1 MAGPAGRG
9 HHPRAGESEAT
20 RGKGPAGWSDAT
32 RGKGRIADR
41 DIAAIRERNRIEE
54 VVGDYVQL
62 RRAGADSLKG
72 LCPFHD
78 EKSPSFHVRPNHG
91 HFHCFGCGEGGDVYA
106 FVQKIE
112 HISFVEAVERLAD
125 RIGYT
130 ITYSGGGTS
139 VQRDRGS
146 RSRLISA
153 NAAAQEFYAKTLES
167 AEAEPARQYLIERNF
182 DADAAHNFGCG
193 FAPSG
198 WDSLTKH
205 LLRRGFEIKEL
216 EAAGLSRQ
224 GRRGPI
230 DRFHRRLLW
239 PIRASGGEV
248 IGFGARRIFDD
259 DPIDAKYVNTPET
272 VLYKKSSVLFGIDLA
287 KRDIAKGHQAVVVEG
302 YTDVMA
308 MHLAGVTTAV
318 ASCGT
323 AFGDEHLAML
333 RRLMMDDNFFR
344 GELIYVFDGDEAG
357 RAAALKAL
365 DGEQHLAG
373 QSFVAV
379 AADGMDPCDLRL
391 KSGDGALRDL
401 VARRTPLFEFAIR
414 TALAEMDLDTAEGRV
429 AALRRC
435 VPMVAQIK
443 DATLRDEYGRQL
455 AGWVGWDDVAQVIT
469 RVREEAQRRGGAGRR
484 DAHRGAATAS
494 TVPKAAKAAEEPH
507 RPDPRDPT
515 LWPQREALKA
525 ALQYPALAGPVFD
538 ALTVESFTH
547 PSYGAV
553 RSAIQDAG
561 GTAAGPVGAE
571 WIEAVRG
578 HSRSPDA
585 ANLVNE
591 LGVESILVDDEDRLP
606 RYISGVMA
614 RLQEV
619 WVGRQIAEVKSKLQR
634 MSPIEQ
640 GDEYHALF
648 GDLVAMEAYRR
659 SLLEQASGDGDGLT
673 A

>member
-1 MAGPAGRG
+1 M
-9 HHPRAGESEAT
+9 
-20 RGKGPAGWSDAT
+20 
-32 RGKGRIADR
+32 
-41 DIAAIRERNRIEE
+41 RIED

-112 HISFVEAVERLAD
+112 HVSFVEAVELLAD
-125 RIGYT
+125 RVGHAIS
-130 ITYSGGGTS
+130 YSGPATS

-146 RSRLISA
+146 RSRLIAA
-153 NAAAQEFYAKTLES
+153 NAAAAEFYAAALES
-167 AEAEPARQYLIERNF
+167 DEAAPARKYLTERNF
-182 DADAAHNFGCG
+182 DAEAARHFGCG

-205 LLRRGFEIKEL
+205 LQRKGFEFKEL

-224 GRRGPI
+224 GRRGPM

-239 PIRASGGEV
+239 PIRSSAGEV
-248 IGFGARRIFDD
+248 IGFGARRLFDD
-259 DPIDAKYVNTPET
+259 DPMEAKYINTPET
-272 VLYKKSSVLFGIDLA
+272 LLYKKSSVLFGIDLA

-308 MHLAGVTTAV
+308 MHQAGVTTAV

-323 AFGDEHLAML
+323 AFGDEHLGML
-333 RRLMMDDNFFR
+333 RRLMMDDSFFR
-344 GELIYVFDGDEAG
+344 GELIYVFDGDAAG
-357 RAAALKAL
+357 RAAAIKAF
-365 DGEQHLAG
+365 DGEQNLAG

-379 AADGMDPCDLRL
+379 APDGMDPCDLRL
-391 KSGDGALRDL
+391 ARGDGALRDL

-414 TALAEMDLDTAEGRV
+414 TAIAEMDLDSAEGRV

-435 VPMVAQIK
+435 VPMVGRIK
-443 DATLRDEYGRQL
+443 DPTLRDEYARQL
-455 AGWVGWDDVAQVIT
+455 AGWVGWDDVAQVID
-469 RVREEAQRRGGAGRR
+469 RVRGEAKRAKAPARAGS
-484 DAHRGAATAS
+484 APGAARGRG
-494 TVPKAAKAAEEPH
+494 EPPADVAPARPAGS

-515 LWPQREALKA
+515 LWPQREALKS
-525 ALQYPALAGPVFD
+525 ALQYPAFAGPVFD
-538 ALTVESFTH
+538 TLTVESFTH
-547 PSYGAV
+547 PGYAAV
-553 RSAIQDAG
+553 RAAIEAAG
-561 GTAAGPVGAE
+561 GTSNGVTGAQ
-571 WIEAVRG
+571 WIDAVRG
-578 HSRSPDA
+578 QA
-585 ANLVNE
+585 ASDLTAGLISE
-591 LGVESILVDDEDRLP
+591 LGVEVIAVDEDRLP
-606 RYISGVMA
+606 RYIGGVLA

-619 WVGRQIAEVKSKLQR
+619 WMGRQIAEVKSKLQR

-659 SLLEQASGDGDGLT
+659 SLLEQASGDDLT

>member
-1 MAGPAGRG
+1 MA
-9 HHPRAGESEAT
+9 
-20 RGKGPAGWSDAT
+20 
-32 RGKGRIADR
+32 RISDR
-41 DIAAIRERNRIEE
+41 DIAEIRERVRIED
-54 VVGDYVQL
+54 VVGDFVQL

-106 FVQKIE
+106 FLQKIE
-112 HISFVEAVERLAD
+112 HISFVEAVELLAD
-125 RIGYT
+125 RVGHTVTYT
-130 ITYSGGGTS
+130 GAASR

-146 RSRLISA
+146 RSRLLAA
-153 NAAAQEFYAKTLES
+153 NAAASQFYSEALAS
-167 AEAEPARQYLIERNF
+167 AEAAPARTYLLERNF
-182 DADAAHNFGCG
+182 DADAAARFGCG
-193 FAPSG
+193 FAPAG

-205 LLRRGFEIKEL
+205 LLGKGFEFKEL
-216 EAAGLSRQ
+216 EAAGLSRE
-224 GRRGPI
+224 GKRGPI

-239 PIRASGGEV
+239 PIRMSSGEV
-248 IGFGARRIFDD
+248 IGFGARRLFAD
-259 DPIDAKYVNTPET
+259 DPMEAKYVNTPET
-272 VLYKKSSVLFGIDLA
+272 VLYKKSSVLFGLDLA

-308 MHLAGVTTAV
+308 MQLAGVTTAV

-344 GELIYVFDGDEAG
+344 GELIYVFDGDAAG
-357 RAAALKAL
+357 RAAAVKAFA
-365 DGEQHLAG
+365 GEQNLAG

-391 KSGDGALRDL
+391 KAGDSALRDL
-401 VARRTPLFEFAIR
+401 VARRTPLFEFVIR
-414 TALAEMDLDTAEGRV
+414 TELDEHDLDSAEGRV
-429 AALRRC
+429 DALRRC

-443 DATLRDEYGRQL
+443 EPMLRDEYARRL
-455 AGWVGWDDVAQVIT
+455 AGWVGWADVAQVLG
-469 RVREEAQRRGGAGRR
+469 RVREEAANGGSRRGGSQRGSR
-484 DAHRGAATAS
+484 RGASPGT
-494 TVPKAAKAAEEPH
+494 EPVRPQDTGLP
-507 RPDPRDPT
+507 RPDPADPT

-538 ALTVESFTH
+538 ALTAESFTH
-547 PSYGAV
+547 PGYAAV
-553 RSAIQDAG
+553 RTAIAAAG
-561 GTAAGPVGAE
+561 GAAAGLSGAQ
-571 WIEAVRG
+571 WIEAVREQ
-578 HSRSPDA
+578 A
-585 ANLVNE
+585 AASATAGLVNE
-591 LGVESILVDDEDRLP
+591 LGVEAINVDDDERLH
-606 RYISGVMA
+606 RYVGGVLA

-634 MSPIEQ
+634 MSPVDQ
-640 GDEYHALF
+640 GEEYHALF

-659 SLLEQASGDGDGLT
+659 SLLEQASGDDLT

>member
-1 MAGPAGRG
+1 MAG
-9 HHPRAGESEAT
+9 
-20 RGKGPAGWSDAT
+20 
-32 RGKGRIADR
+32 RIPDR
-41 DIAAIRERNRIEE
+41 DIAVIRERVHIEE

-72 LCPFHD
+72 LCPFHN

-112 HISFVEAVERLAD
+112 HVSFVEAVELLAD
-125 RIGYT
+125 RIGHT
-130 ITYSGGGTS
+130 IRYVGAATS

-146 RSRLISA
+146 RSRLLAA
-153 NAAAQEFYAKTLES
+153 NAAAAAFYVDALES
-167 AEAEPARQYLIERNF
+167 DEATPARQYLKERSF
-182 DADAAHNFGCG
+182 DAEAARHFGCG

-205 LLRRGFEIKEL
+205 LQRKGFEFNEL

-239 PIRASGGEV
+239 PIRTSAGEV
-248 IGFGARRIFDD
+248 IGFGARRLFDD
-259 DPIDAKYVNTPET
+259 DPMEAKYVNTPET
-272 VLYKKSSVLFGIDLA
+272 LLYKKSSVMFGIDLA

-333 RRLMMDDNFFR
+333 RRLMMDDNWYR
-344 GELIYVFDGDEAG
+344 GELIFVFDGDGAG
-357 RAAALKAL
+357 QAAALKAF
-365 DGEQHLAG
+365 DGDQQVAG
-373 QSFVAV
+373 KSFVAV
-379 AADGMDPCDLRL
+379 AADDMDPCELRL
-391 KSGDGALRDL
+391 KSGDQALRDL
-401 VARRTPLFEFAIR
+401 VARRKPMFEFAIQS
-414 TALAEMDLDTAEGRV
+414 LIPDGMILDDEPEARV
-429 AALRRC
+429 DALRRC
-435 VPMVAQIK
+435 VPLVARIR
-443 DATLRDEYGRQL
+443 DYALRDEYARRL
-455 AGWVGWDDVAQVIT
+455 AGWTGWSDEGQVLA
-469 RVREEAQRRGGAGRR
+469 RVRAEAKGRGLSKRNSLSERNRRRGARIEPSPPIRSSG
-484 DAHRGAATAS
+484 
-494 TVPKAAKAAEEPH
+494 VLAEPVAV

-515 LWPQREALKA
+515 LWPQREALKS

-538 ALTVESFTH
+538 ALTAESFTH
-547 PSYGAV
+547 PGYAAV
-553 RSAIQDAG
+553 RAAIDLAG
-561 GTAAGPVGAE
+561 GTVACVTGAQWLDMVRRQTKSELTAGL
-571 WIEAVRG
+571 I
-578 HSRSPDA
+578 
-585 ANLVNE
+585 NE
-591 LGVESILVDDEDRLP
+591 LGVEAIQVDDDRLP
-606 RYISGVMA
+606 RYIAGVLA

-619 WVGRQIAEVKSKLQR
+619 WMGRQIAEVKSKLQR

-640 GDEYHALF
+640 GNEYHALF

-659 SLLEQASGDGDGLT
+659 SLLEQASGDDLT

>member
-1 MAGPAGRG
+1 MSSPAGSWG
-9 HHPRAGESEAT
+9 HRPRAGED
-20 RGKGPAGWSDAT
+20 DA
-32 RGKGRIADR
+32 RPKGRGRIPDR
-41 DIAAIRERNRIEE
+41 DIAAIRERVRIEE

-106 FVQKIE
+106 FIQKIE
-112 HISFVEAVERLAD
+112 HVTFVEAVELLAD
-125 RIGYT
+125 RIGHTISYT
-130 ITYSGGGTS
+130 GPATS

-146 RSRLISA
+146 RSRLVAA
-153 NAAAQEFYAKTLES
+153 NAAAAEFYAAALES
-167 AEAEPARQYLIERNF
+167 DEAAPAREYLTERNF
-182 DADAAHNFGCG
+182 DAEAARRFGCG

-205 LLRRGFEIKEL
+205 LVRKGFEFKEL

-239 PIRASGGEV
+239 PIRTAAGEV
-248 IGFGARRIFDD
+248 IGFGARRLFDD
-259 DPIDAKYVNTPET
+259 DPMEAKYINTPET
-272 VLYKKSSVLFGIDLA
+272 LLYKKSSVMFGIDLA

-308 MHLAGVTTAV
+308 MHLAGVNTAV

-323 AFGDEHLAML
+323 AFGDEHLSML
-333 RRLMMDDNFFR
+333 RRLMMDDSFFR
-344 GELIYVFDGDEAG
+344 GELIYVFDGDAAG
-357 RAAALKAL
+357 RAAALKAFG
-365 DGEQHLAG
+365 GEQNLAG

-379 AADGMDPCDLRL
+379 APDGMDPCDLRL
-391 KSGDGALRDL
+391 RSGDGALRDL

-414 TALAEMDLDTAEGRV
+414 TAIAEMDLDSAEGRV

-435 VPMVAQIK
+435 VPMVGQIK
-443 DATLRDEYGRQL
+443 DPTLRDEYARQL
-455 AGWVGWDDVAQVIT
+455 AGWVGWDDVAQVID
-469 RVREEAQRRGGAGRR
+469 RVRSQAKKSPAPARSSANSPRRAAQEPRAAAP
-484 DAHRGAATAS
+484 AHPAAA
-494 TVPKAAKAAEEPH
+494 

-515 LWPQREALKA
+515 LWPQREALKS

-538 ALTVESFTH
+538 TLTVESFTH
-547 PSYGAV
+547 PGYAAV
-553 RSAIQDAG
+553 RGAIEAAG
-561 GTAAGPVGAE
+561 GTSGGVTGGQ
-571 WIEAVRG
+571 WIDAVRQRAG
-578 HSRSPDA
+578 SDLTA
-585 ANLVNE
+585 GLVNE
-591 LGVESILVDDEDRLP
+591 LGVEAVQVDDERLP
-606 RYISGVMA
+606 RYIAGVLA

-619 WVGRQIAEVKSKLQR
+619 WMGRQIAEVKSKLQR
-634 MSPIEQ
+634 MSPIDQ

-659 SLLEQASGDGDGLT
+659 SLLEQASGDDLT
-673 A
+673 M

>member
-1 MAGPAGRG
+1 MAG
-9 HHPRAGESEAT
+9 
-20 RGKGPAGWSDAT
+20 
-32 RGKGRIADR
+32 RISDR
-41 DIAAIRERNRIEE
+41 DIAAIRDRVRIDE

-112 HISFVEAVERLAD
+112 HVSFVEAVELLAD

-130 ITYSGGGTS
+130 ITYTGAATS
-139 VQRDRGS
+139 VQRDRGT
-146 RSRLISA
+146 RSRLVAA
-153 NAAAQEFYAKTLES
+153 NAAAQEFYAAALES
-167 AEAEPARQYLIERNF
+167 EEAAPARQYLQERNF
-182 DADAAHNFGCG
+182 DADAARRFGCG

-198 WDSLTKH
+198 WDTLTKH
-205 LLRRGFEIKEL
+205 LLRKGFDFKEL

-239 PIRASGGEV
+239 PIRSSAGEV
-248 IGFGARRIFDD
+248 IGFGARRLFDD
-259 DPIDAKYVNTPET
+259 DPMEAKYVNTPET
-272 VLYKKSSVLFGIDLA
+272 LLYKKSSALFGIDLA

-323 AFGDEHLAML
+323 AFGDEHMAML

-357 RAAALKAL
+357 RAAALKAFA
-365 DGEQHLAG
+365 GEQHLAG
-373 QSFVAV
+373 QSFIAV
-379 AADGMDPCDLRL
+379 AGEGMDPCDLRL
-391 KSGDGALRDL
+391 AHGDGALRDL

-414 TALAEMDLDTAEGRV
+414 SALAEFDLDSAEGRV
-429 AALRRC
+429 GALRRC

-443 DATLRDEYGRQL
+443 DPTLRDEYARQL
-455 AGWVGWDDVAQVIT
+455 AGWVGWDDVAQVIA
-469 RVREEAQRRGGAGRR
+469 RVRDEANHRRRR
-484 DAHRGAATAS
+484 RRAASAPTETGTAES
-494 TVPKAAKAAEEPH
+494 AAL

-515 LWPQREALKA
+515 LWPQREALKS

-538 ALTVESFTH
+538 ALPVESFTQAG
-547 PSYGAV
+547 YAAV
-553 RSAIQDAG
+553 RAAIQAAG
-561 GTAAGPVGAE
+561 GTGGGLTGAE
-571 WIEAVRG
+571 WIEAVRQ
-578 HSRSPDA
+578 HAPSA
-585 ANLVNE
+585 AVAGLVSE
-591 LGVESILVDDEDRLP
+591 LGVEAIRVDDDDKLP
-606 RYISGVMA
+606 RYIAGVLA

-619 WVGRQIAEVKSKLQR
+619 WIGRQIAEVKSKLQR
-634 MSPIEQ
+634 MSPVEQ

-659 SLLEQASGDGDGLT
+659 SLLEQASGDDLS

>member
-1 MAGPAGRG
+1 MSSPAGSWGSR
-9 HHPRAGESEAT
+9 PRAGEDDGRP
-20 RGKGPAGWSDAT
+20 RG
-32 RGKGRIADR
+32 RGRIPDR
-41 DIAAIRERNRIEE
+41 DIATIREQVRIED

-106 FVQKIE
+106 FIQKME
-112 HISFVEAVERLAD
+112 HVSFVEAVELLAD
-125 RIGYT
+125 RIGHTISYT
-130 ITYSGGGTS
+130 GPATS

-146 RSRLISA
+146 RSRLVAA
-153 NAAAQEFYAKTLES
+153 NAAAAEFYAAALES
-167 AEAEPARQYLIERNF
+167 AEAAPARQYLTERNF
-182 DADAAHNFGCG
+182 DAAAARQFGCG

-198 WDSLTKH
+198 WDTLTKH
-205 LLRRGFEIKEL
+205 LQRKGFEFKEL

-239 PIRASGGEV
+239 PIRTSAGEV
-248 IGFGARRIFDD
+248 IGFGARRLFDD
-259 DPIDAKYVNTPET
+259 DPMEAKYINTPET
-272 VLYKKSSVLFGIDLA
+272 LLYKKSSVMFGIDLA

-323 AFGDEHLAML
+323 AFGDEHLSML
-333 RRLMMDDNFFR
+333 RRLMMDDSFFR
-344 GELIYVFDGDEAG
+344 GELIYVFDGDAAG
-357 RAAALKAL
+357 RAAALKAFQ
-365 DGEQHLAG
+365 GEQNLAG

-379 AADGMDPCDLRL
+379 APDGMDPCDLRL

-414 TALAEMDLDTAEGRV
+414 SALAEIDLDSAEGRV
-429 AALRRC
+429 TALRRC
-435 VPMVAQIK
+435 APMVAQIK
-443 DATLRDEYGRQL
+443 DPTLRDEYARQL
-455 AGWVGWDDVAQVIT
+455 AGWVGWDDVAQVID
-469 RVREEAQRRGGAGRR
+469 RVRSQAKNPTAAARGGPGSNASRR
-484 DAHRGAATAS
+484 VAQQPPAPVRAQPAAS
-494 TVPKAAKAAEEPH
+494 

-515 LWPQREALKA
+515 LWPQREALKS
-525 ALQYPALAGPVFD
+525 ALQYSALAGPVFD
-538 ALTVESFTH
+538 SLTVESFTH
-547 PSYGAV
+547 PGYAAV
-553 RSAIQDAG
+553 RAAIDAAG
-561 GTAAGPVGAE
+561 GTSSGVTGAQWIDSVRQQTTSDLTAAL
-571 WIEAVRG
+571 I
-578 HSRSPDA
+578 S
-585 ANLVNE
+585 E
-591 LGVESILVDDEDRLP
+591 LGVESIQVDDEKLP
-606 RYISGVMA
+606 RYIAGVLA

-619 WVGRQIAEVKSKLQR
+619 WMGRQIAEVKSKLQR

-659 SLLEQASGDGDGLT
+659 SLLEQASGDDLT
-673 A
+673 V

>member
-1 MAGPAGRG
+1 MAG
-9 HHPRAGESEAT
+9 
-20 RGKGPAGWSDAT
+20 
-32 RGKGRIADR
+32 RISDR
-41 DIAAIRERNRIEE
+41 DIAAIREKVHIED

-112 HISFVEAVERLAD
+112 HASFVESVELLAD

-130 ITYSGGGTS
+130 ITYTGAVSH

-146 RSRLISA
+146 RSRLI
-153 NAAAQEFYAKTLES
+153 AATTAAHEFYTAALES
-167 AEAEPARQYLIERNF
+167 AEAAPARKYLIDRNF
-182 DADAAHNFGCG
+182 DAAAAAQFGCG
-193 FAPSG
+193 FAPAG
-198 WDSLTKH
+198 WDSLTRH
-205 LLRRGFEIKEL
+205 LQRKGFEFKEL
-216 EAAGLSRQ
+216 EAAGLSRE

-239 PIRASGGEV
+239 PIRTTAGEV

-259 DPIDAKYVNTPET
+259 DPITAKYVNTPET
-272 VLYKKSSVLFGIDLA
+272 VLYKKSHALFGIDLA
-287 KRDIAKGHQAVVVEG
+287 KRGIAKAHQAVVVEG

-323 AFGDEHLAML
+323 AFGEEHLAML

-365 DGEQHLAG
+365 DGDQKLAG

-379 AADGMDPCDLRL
+379 AADNMDPCDLRL
-391 KSGDGALRDL
+391 AHGDDALRDL
-401 VARRTPLFEFAIR
+401 VARRNPLFEFAIR
-414 TALAEMDLDTAEGRV
+414 TALGEMDLDTAEGRV

-443 DATLRDEYGRQL
+443 DATLRDEYARQL
-455 AGWVGWDDVAQVIT
+455 AGWVGWDDVAQVLG
-469 RVREEAQRRGGAGRR
+469 RVREQARVPRGTGRR
-484 DAHRGAATAS
+484 APAARVPDAPAVNRPA
-494 TVPKAAKAAEEPH
+494 

-515 LWPQREALKA
+515 LWPQREALKS
-525 ALQYPALAGPVFD
+525 ALQFPALAGPVFD
-538 ALTVESFTH
+538 TLTVDSFTH
-547 PSYGAV
+547 PGYAAV
-553 RSAIQDAG
+553 RAAIEAAG
-561 GTAAGPVGAE
+561 GIAAGVVGGA
-571 WIEAVRG
+571 WIGLVREHALSEA
-578 HSRSPDA
+578 A
-585 ANLVNE
+585 AGLINE
-591 LGVESILVDDEDRLP
+591 LGVEAIRVDDDRLP
-606 RYISGVMA
+606 RYIGGVLA

-619 WVGRQIAEVKSKLQR
+619 WVGRQIADVKSKLQR
-634 MSPIEQ
+634 MSPIED

-659 SLLEQASGDGDGLT
+659 SLLVQASGDDLT

>member
-1 MAGPAGRG
+1 MAG
-9 HHPRAGESEAT
+9 T
-20 RGKGPAGWSDAT
+20 RIS
-32 RGKGRIADR
+32 DR
-41 DIAAIRERNRIEE
+41 DIAAIRERNRIDE

-106 FVQKIE
+106 FIQKVE
-112 HISFVEAVERLAD
+112 HVSFVEAVERLAD

-130 ITYSGGGTS
+130 ITYTGAVSS

-146 RSRLISA
+146 RSRLIAA
-153 NAAAQEFYAKTLES
+153 NAAAQEFYADALES
-167 AEAEPARQYLIERNF
+167 QEAAPARRYLIDRNF
-182 DADAAHNFGCG
+182 DVEVARRFGCG

-205 LLRRGFEIKEL
+205 LQRKGFEFKEL
-216 EAAGLSRQ
+216 EAAGLSRE
-224 GRRGPI
+224 GRRGPM

-239 PIRASGGEV
+239 PIRASSGEV

-259 DPIDAKYVNTPET
+259 DPMEAKYVNTPET
-272 VLYKKSSVLFGIDLA
+272 VLYKKSAVLFGLDLA

-308 MHLAGVTTAV
+308 MHLSGVTTAV

-333 RRLMMDDNFFR
+333 RRLMMDDSFFR
-344 GELIYVFDGDEAG
+344 GELIYVFDGDAAG
-357 RAAALKAL
+357 RAAALKAF
-365 DGEQHLAG
+365 DGEQNLAG
-373 QSFVAV
+373 QSFVAI

-391 KSGDGALRDL
+391 KAGDGALRDL
-401 VARRTPLFEFAIR
+401 VARRAPLFEFAIR
-414 TALAEMDLDTAEGRV
+414 SALSEVDLDSAEGRV
-429 AALRRC
+429 SALRRC

-443 DATLRDEYGRQL
+443 DSTLRDEYARQL
-455 AGWVGWDDVAQVIT
+455 AGWVGWADVAQVIA
-469 RVREEAQRRGGAGRR
+469 RVREEAQRRGGTVRR
-484 DAHRGAATAS
+484 DSSRRAAVPTKPS
-494 TVPKAAKAAEEPH
+494 TQAPSPH

-538 ALTVESFTH
+538 SLTVESFTH
-547 PSYGAV
+547 PGYAAV
-553 RSAIQDAG
+553 RAAIESAG
-561 GTAAGPVGAE
+561 GTSAGISGAE
-571 WIEAVRG
+571 WIDAVRQQAE
-578 HSRSPDA
+578 A
-585 ANLVNE
+585 AGGVVSE
-591 LGVESILVDDEDRLP
+591 LGVESIRVDDDEKLP
-606 RYISGVMA
+606 RYIGGVMA

-640 GDEYHALF
+640 SDEYHALF
-648 GDLVAMEAYRR
+648 GELVAKEAYRR
-659 SLLEQASGDGDGLT
+659 SLLEQASGDGNDLT

>member
-1 MAGPAGRG
+1 MAG
-9 HHPRAGESEAT
+9 S
-20 RGKGPAGWSDAT
+20 
-32 RGKGRIADR
+32 RISDR
-41 DIAAIRERNRIEE
+41 DIAAIRERNHIDE

-106 FVQKIE
+106 FVQKVE
-112 HISFVEAVERLAD
+112 HITFVEAVERLAD

-130 ITYSGGGTS
+130 ITYTGAVSN

-146 RSRLISA
+146 RSRLIAA
-153 NAAAQEFYAKTLES
+153 NAAAQEFYADALQSK
-167 AEAEPARQYLIERNF
+167 EAAPARQYLIDRNF
-182 DADAAHNFGCG
+182 DVEVARRFGCG

-205 LLRRGFEIKEL
+205 LQRKGFEFKEL
-216 EAAGLSRQ
+216 EAAGLSRE
-224 GRRGPI
+224 GRRGPM

-239 PIRASGGEV
+239 PIRASSSEV

-259 DPIDAKYVNTPET
+259 DPMEAKYVNTPET
-272 VLYKKSSVLFGIDLA
+272 VLYKKSAVLFGIDLA

-308 MHLAGVTTAV
+308 MHLSGVTTAV

-333 RRLMMDDNFFR
+333 RRLMMDDSFFR

-357 RAAALKAL
+357 RAAALKAF
-365 DGEQHLAG
+365 DGEQNLAG
-373 QSFVAV
+373 QSFVAI

-391 KSGDGALRDL
+391 KAGDGALRDL

-414 TALAEMDLDTAEGRV
+414 SALSEIDLESAEGRV
-429 AALRRC
+429 GALRRC
-435 VPMVAQIK
+435 VPMVTRIK
-443 DATLRDEYGRQL
+443 DPTLRDEYARQL
-455 AGWVGWDDVAQVIT
+455 SGWVGWDDVAQVIG
-469 RVREEAQRRGGAGRR
+469 RVREVAQRGGGTIRR
-484 DAHRGAATAS
+484 ESSRRAAVPAKPSRQAAS
-494 TVPKAAKAAEEPH
+494 PD

-525 ALQYPALAGPVFD
+525 ALQYPAFAGPLFD
-538 ALTVESFTH
+538 SLTVENFTH
-547 PSYGAV
+547 PGYAAV
-553 RSAIQDAG
+553 RAAIESAG
-561 GTAAGPVGAE
+561 GTSAGLTGAE
-571 WIEAVRG
+571 WFDAVRQQAE
-578 HSRSPDA
+578 A
-585 ANLVNE
+585 AGGLVSE
-591 LGVESILVDDEDRLP
+591 LGVEIIRVDDDEKLP
-606 RYISGVMA
+606 RYIGGVMA

-648 GDLVAMEAYRR
+648 GELVAMEAYRR
-659 SLLEQASGDGDGLT
+659 SLLEQASGDGNDLT

>member
-1 MAGPAGRG
+1 MAG
-9 HHPRAGESEAT
+9 
-20 RGKGPAGWSDAT
+20 
-32 RGKGRIADR
+32 RIPDR
-41 DIAAIRERNRIEE
+41 DIAAIRERIRIED

-62 RRAGADSLKG
+62 RRAGADSMKG

-78 EKSPSFHVRPNHG
+78 EKTPSFHVRPNHG

-106 FVQKIE
+106 FIQKIE
-112 HISFVEAVERLAD
+112 HVSFVEAVELLAD
-125 RIGYT
+125 RVGYT
-130 ITYSGGGTS
+130 VTYTGAAATN

-146 RSRLISA
+146 RSRLLAA
-153 NAAAQEFYAKTLES
+153 NAAAAEFYA
-167 AEAEPARQYLIERNF
+167 EALQSDEAAPARRFLTERNF
-182 DADAAHNFGCG
+182 DAEAAARFGCG

-198 WDSLTKH
+198 WDTLTKH
-205 LLRRGFEIKEL
+205 LLRKGFEFKEL
-216 EAAGLSRQ
+216 EAAGLSRE
-224 GRRGPI
+224 GRRGPM

-239 PIRASGGEV
+239 PIRASSGEV

-259 DPIDAKYVNTPET
+259 DPMEAKYVNTPET
-272 VLYKKSSVLFGIDLA
+272 VLYKKSSVLFGLDLA

-318 ASCGT
+318 AACGT

-344 GELIYVFDGDEAG
+344 GELIYVFDGDAAG
-357 RAAALKAL
+357 RAAAVKAL
-365 DGEQHLAG
+365 EGEQNLAG

-379 AADGMDPCDLRL
+379 AEDGMDPCDLRL
-391 KSGDGALRDL
+391 KAGDGALRDL

-414 TALAEMDLDTAEGRV
+414 TALDEHDLDSAEGRV

-435 VPMVAQIK
+435 VPMVARIK
-443 DATLRDEYGRQL
+443 DSMLRDEYARRL
-455 AGWVGWDDVAQVIT
+455 AGWVGWADVGQVIG
-469 RVREEAQRRGGAGRR
+469 RVREEAQKRGMPERGRGRRGAPAEPGPARR
-484 DAHRGAATAS
+484 PRKPP
-494 TVPKAAKAAEEPH
+494 VE
-507 RPDPRDPT
+507 RPDPADPT
-515 LWPQREALKA
+515 LWPQREALKG

-538 ALTVESFTH
+538 SLTVESFTH
-547 PSYGAV
+547 PGYAAV
-553 RSAIQDAG
+553 RAAIEAAG
-561 GTAAGPVGAE
+561 GTAKGLSGAE
-571 WIEAVRG
+571 WIEAVRNQT
-578 HSRSPDA
+578 STEA
-585 ANLVNE
+585 AASLVNE
-591 LGVESILVDDEDRLP
+591 LGVEAINVDDDKVP
-606 RYISGVMA
+606 RYISGVLA

-634 MSPIEQ
+634 MSPVEQ

-659 SLLEQASGDGDGLT
+659 SLLEQASGDDIS

>member
-1 MAGPAGRG
+1 MAG
-9 HHPRAGESEAT
+9 
-20 RGKGPAGWSDAT
+20 
-32 RGKGRIADR
+32 RISDR
-41 DIAAIRERNRIEE
+41 DIAAIRERVRIDE

-112 HISFVEAVERLAD
+112 HVSFVEAVELLAD
-125 RIGYT
+125 RIGHTISYT
-130 ITYSGGGTS
+130 GAATS

-146 RSRLISA
+146 RSRLFAA
-153 NAAAQEFYAKTLES
+153 NAAAITFYAEALES
-167 AEAEPARQYLIERNF
+167 AEATPARQYLTERNF
-182 DADAAHNFGCG
+182 DADAARHFGCG

-205 LLRRGFEIKEL
+205 LQRKGFEFKEL
-216 EAAGLSRQ
+216 EAAGLSRE

-239 PIRASGGEV
+239 PIRTSAGEV
-248 IGFGARRIFDD
+248 IGFGARRLFDD
-259 DPIDAKYVNTPET
+259 DPMEAKYVNTPET
-272 VLYKKSSVLFGIDLA
+272 LLYKKSSALFGIELA
-287 KRDIAKGHQAVVVEG
+287 KRDIAKGHQAIVVEG

-357 RAAALKAL
+357 RAAALKAFG
-365 DGEQHLAG
+365 GEQHLAG

-391 KSGDGALRDL
+391 ASGDGALRDL

-414 TALAEMDLDTAEGRV
+414 TALAETDLDSAEGRV
-429 AALRRC
+429 AALHRC
-435 VPMVAQIK
+435 VPMVAGIK
-443 DATLRDEYGRQL
+443 DPTLRDEYARQL
-455 AGWVGWDDVAQVIT
+455 TGWVGWSDVAQVIG
-469 RVREEAQRRGGAGRR
+469 RVRDEARNPQNRGRGKPRRT
-484 DAHRGAATAS
+484 AAAPTA
-494 TVPKAAKAAEEPH
+494 PEHAAV
-507 RPDPRDPT
+507 RPDPGDPT
-515 LWPQREALKA
+515 LWPQREALKS

-547 PSYGAV
+547 PGYAAV
-553 RSAIQDAG
+553 CTAIDAAG
-561 GTAAGPVGAE
+561 GTGAGIVGAQWLDAVRQKAPSPAAAG
-571 WIEAVRG
+571 
-578 HSRSPDA
+578 
-585 ANLVNE
+585 LVSE
-591 LGVESILVDDEDRLP
+591 LGVEAIRVDDDDKLP
-606 RYISGVMA
+606 RYIAGVLA

-634 MSPIEQ
+634 MSPVEQ

-648 GDLVAMEAYRR
+648 GDLVAM
-659 SLLEQASGDGDGLT
+659 
-673 A
+673 